1 MTDPVVTKFNLQL
14 ARSAATDLVDV
25 TGGMAVLNRR
35 YPISYRT
42 MGFDDVGRAS
52 SATLTDDGVL
62 THVPGSQDH
71 R

>member
-1 MTDPVVTKFNLQL
+1 MADPVVTRFVLEL
-14 ARSAATDLVDV
+14 ARREATDLVDV
-25 TGGMAVLNRR
+25 TGGLAVLNRR
-35 YPISYRT
+35 YPISYRR